1 MESCLVHEFEFEVE
15 DVGAVVVEEVVVE
28 EEEDELEDVVVVVVL
43 LLVETAEWVCM
54 VPKKLS

>member
-1 MESCLVHEFEFEVE
+1 MHEFEFEVE

-28 EEEDELEDVVVVVVL
+28 EEEDELDDVVVVVVL